1 MITLGIGAFLIVCG
15 ICILFYS
22 VRFVRPTERGLIEKL
37 GKYNRFA
44 MPGLN
49 LVFPFIER
57 MLTVDITEHMV
68 NADKREVITK
78 DNLNAIVDAQ
88 IYYKVKAEEESVKK
102 SEYNVASY
110 ENMIIS
116 LAQTTL
122 RNVIGTLTLTEV
134 NSERG
139 KINLQLLETLHKEAD
154 NWGID
159 IVRAELKEVEPPK
172 DVQEAMNMVVK
183 AQNQKLA
190 AVDFATAAETQADGS
205 RRAAIK
211 AAEGTKQAAILEAEG
226 KAESIK
232 LVNEAAEKYFV
243 GNAQYLKQLE
253 VTQESLKNNAK
264 IILTEKGI
272 TPQLIIGT
280 IPMDSQT
287 NQVEKQ

>member
-1 MITLGIGAFLIVCG
+1 MIVGLVLIFVGISLVLM
-15 ICILFYS
+15 CIKI
-22 VRFVRPTERGLIEKL
+22 VRPTERGLIERL
-37 GKYNRFA
+37 GKYNRYA
-44 MPGLN
+44 EPGMS
-49 LVFPFIER
+49 LVVPFLENII
-57 MLTVDITEHMV
+57 TVDITEHMV

-78 DNLNAIVDAQ
+78 DNLNAVVDAQ
-88 IYYKVKAEEESVKK
+88 IYYKVKADEESIKK
-102 SEYNVASY
+102 SEYAVANY
-110 ENMIIS
+110 GNMIIS

-139 KINLQLLETLHKEAD
+139 KINLQLLDTLHKEAD

-190 AVDFATAAETQADGS
+190 AVDFATAAETQADGL

-211 AAEGTKQAAILEAEG
+211 EAEGKKQANILEAEG
-226 KAESIK
+226 RAESIK
-232 LVNEAAEKYFV
+232 LVNEAAKEYFT
-243 GNAQYLKQLE
+243 GNAQLLKQLE

-264 IILTEKGI
+264 IILTKDGI
-272 TPQLIIGT
+272 TPQLIIGNLPT
-280 IPMDSQT
+280 GEAS
-287 NQVEKQ
+287 VK